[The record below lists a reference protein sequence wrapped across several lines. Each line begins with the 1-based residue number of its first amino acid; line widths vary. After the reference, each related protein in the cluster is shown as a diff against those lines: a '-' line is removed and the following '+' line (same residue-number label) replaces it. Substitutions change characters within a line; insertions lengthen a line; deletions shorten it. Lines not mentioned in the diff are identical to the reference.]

1 MPMIITKTTT
11 SISKEQETLLTKAFG
26 EAITLLPGK
35 TEQWLMLS
43 FEDGVRMA
51 FRCKCENDLC
61 YVEVN
66 LLGRATREA
75 YDKLT
80 ARLCEII
87 HETLGIPT
95 DGIYIK
101 YEEAETWGYDGFNF

>member
-1 MPMIITKTTT
+1 MPMIITKTNAT
-11 SISKEQETLLTKAFG
+11 ISKEQEATLTRAFG

-51 FRCKCENDLC
+51 FRGSSECELC

-66 LLGRATREA
+66 LLGAAPREA

-80 ARLCEII
+80 ARLCELI
-87 HETLGIPT
+87 HDTLGIPT
-95 DGIYIK
+95 DGIYVK